1 MTLAQTVVPDTLPRG
16 CGAGSGDWLGQAE
29 SGFTILAIIVG
40 GVWAYYNFFK
50 GRLYRTRLEPSISG
64 RYLRRNGGAW
74 LIATVRLRNAG
85 VAKAE
90 ITQEGS
96 GVRLSVSDASV
107 PVPVPGKAEWRLG
120 ATFSVLQNHRW
131 IESGETV
138 SEEHLIEVE
147 DQEDPAFLLEM
158 RIISL
163 KVAFRTQCVVVD
175 GDHAPATGG

>member
-1 MTLAQTVVPDTLPRG
+1 MTLAQTVVADTLPCACNG
-16 CGAGSGDWLGQAE
+16 GVDWLGQAE
-29 SGFTILAIIVG
+29 SAFTILAIIVG

-50 GRLYRTRLEPSISG
+50 GRLYRTRLEPSVSG

-74 LIATVRLRNAG
+74 LVATVRLRNAG

-90 ITQEGS
+90 LTQKGS
-96 GVRLSVSDASV
+96 GLRISVRDASA
-107 PVPVPGKAEWRLG
+107 PVPVPGIVEWDAG

-147 DQEDPAFLLEM
+147 DTPNPAFLLEM

-163 KVAFRTQCVVVD
+163 ELAFRTQCVVVVE
-175 GDHAPATGG
+175 DHAPRTGD